1 MESSGGAEITV
12 FELKVCD
19 SDVENL
25 LRVISDCVSGAV
37 SGVQTSGEN
46 MENDPRDNP
55 LLRAQKHGFTY
66 LYPREKCKIL

>member
-37 SGVQTSGEN
+37 SGARSARRAHVIQSGQAVRPASPVPPAASVRTNLEN
-46 MENDPRDNP
+46 
-55 LLRAQKHGFTY
+55 FT
-66 LYPREKCKIL
+66 